1 MMSLDTMCRRAA
13 DIAAKYNWPEEAAQL
28 ADGHVPPG
36 FGREVG
42 QTIALFKREF
52 PFGRAE
58 RRRDDEIA
66 RELSEL
72 RMYCAHLRLWEI
84 MSSDK
89 VLARGDMA

>member
-1 MMSLDTMCRRAA
+1 MSYDTMCRRAA
-13 DIAAKYNWPEEAAQL
+13 SIARKHNWPEEAEQL

-42 QTIALFKREF
+42 QTIALFKRDF

-58 RRRDDEIA
+58 RKRDDEIA

-72 RMYCAHLRLWEI
+72 RMYCAHLRMREL
-84 MSSDK
+84 MSTPK
-89 VLARGDMA
+89 QLTRGDLA